1 MGHPVVMGK
10 NTWLSIGKPLDGRIN
25 IILTHDLSFNIPG
38 CLTANSI
45 DEILTDYRDEKIFVI
60 GGSEVFRQFIP
71 LSQKMY
77 LTRIIHS
84 FEGDTYFPELDW
96 SFWEMTFYEFNNSE
110 SGYQFSFE
118 IWERKVF

>member
-84 FEGDTYFPELDW
+84 FEGDTYFPELNW

-118 IWERKVF
+118 IWERKAF

>member
-71 LSQKMY
+71 LSKKMY

-84 FEGDTYFPELDW
+84 FEGDTYFPELNW

-118 IWERKVF
+118 IWERKAF

>member
-71 LSQKMY
+71 LSKKMY

-84 FEGDTYFPELDW
+84 FEGDTYFPELNW

>member
-1 MGHPVVMGK
+1 MGHPIVMGK

-71 LSQKMY
+71 LSKKMY

-118 IWERKVF
+118 IWERKAF